1 MDMPK
6 YRTMMALLFSIGI
19 LCQECNSDV
28 TCKNDKDKEVD
39 WYILYKFPGMENGGL
54 SYLYMDES
62 TNGWVLSRE
71 NINSESGTLAN
82 TLKPLLDFYKK
93 KTEGFGY
100 MLYSDQPP
108 DLYVAPPSFGHSKGV
123 VMLDRNTGVWLSH
136 STPKFPTYRNKRFW
150 PTSGNANAQTFMCVT
165 YSYNDFIEIGLQ
177 LKYIHAYSYD
187 SELSTFPNELR
198 CVAQRS
204 CYPKRE
210 PWSRVKTLTSVG
222 GQKFHSF
229 AKYKRFGDDLYSGF
243 IAKELGKDL
252 YVKSWGKMRRSLP
265 SNCSVPHHVYNVKE
279 VQLPN
284 MEPFTDT
291 VDHSKWC
298 VTPGGGW
305 TCIADMNRE
314 VSQMD
319 RGGGA
324 MCIENSGIAQVFTDM
339 TKRYDPCEPVPLHNQ
354 KVFNTGKS
362 PAAGKSKKIGKKKP
376 NKKPLAPFAPW
387 LTLCCTKTEACGCC
401 SFTPPNHISSYQS
414 RNVNQQS
421 FNPKPACLLLLFFFS
436 FSKLYLLHVM
446 FIFSMKINRLK
457 GSHRFIRGH
466 KPVTSCPGREG
477 TSRQERQEQQRWHMW
492 KNKTD
497 S

>member
-1 MDMPK
+1 MNMAT
-6 YRTMMALLFSIGI
+6 YRKVVTILFNVGI
-19 LCQECNSDV
+19 LFQGCDSDV
-28 TCKNDKDKEVD
+28 KCRNDNGDKVD
-39 WYILYKFPGMENGGL
+39 WYILYKLPNGKNGGL
-54 SYLYMDES
+54 SYMYMDES
-62 TNGWVLSRE
+62 TYGWKLSRE
-71 NINSESGTLAN
+71 NIDSESGTLAN
-82 TLKPLLDFYKK
+82 TLKPLLDSYNI

-108 DLYVAPPSFGHSKGV
+108 HPYVAPPSFGHSKGV
-123 VMLDRNTGVWLSH
+123 VMLNRKTGVWLSH

-165 YSYNDFIEIGLQ
+165 YSYNDFKEIGLQ

-187 SELSTFPNELR
+187 SALPTTFPNELQ

-204 CYPKRE
+204 CYPKKE

-243 IAKELGKDL
+243 VAKELEKDL
-252 YVKSWGKMRRSLP
+252 YVKSWGKMRRPLP

-284 MEPFTDT
+284 MKHFTDT

-298 VTPGGGW
+298 VTSDGGW

-324 MCIENSGIAQVFTDM
+324 ICTNDI
-339 TKRYDPCEPVPLHNQ
+339 
-354 KVFNTGKS
+354 
-362 PAAGKSKKIGKKKP
+362 AAGK
-376 NKKPLAPFAPW
+376 AFY
-387 LTLCCTKTEACGCC
+387 TLVKQYEPCKRART
-401 SFTPPNHISSYQS
+401 QD
-414 RNVNQQS
+414 
-421 FNPKPACLLLLFFFS
+421 L
-436 FSKLYLLHVM
+436 
-446 FIFSMKINRLK
+446 
-457 GSHRFIRGH
+457 
-466 KPVTSCPGREG
+466 
-477 TSRQERQEQQRWHMW
+477 
-492 KNKTD
+492 
-497 S
+497 